1 MGKILVTQKNDLLL
15 LKPVF
20 ISLKKPFLVISFL
33 TIISSILAHEFW
45 LSPVK
50 YIYKRGEKIN
60 VRFFVGEN
68 FEGLNWK
75 GNKENIRSLK
85 LYYGGVNDDLS
96 KYISDNRGDSIELT
110 MLDEGTNL
118 IAFNS
123 TNTFIEI
130 EAPKFHEYLLEDG
143 LLNAIEYRKEN
154 NETECMGREFYQ
166 RCAKTLIQVG
176 TKKDNTNLL
185 ATELPIDIIPFTN
198 PYTLKHKDSLKV
210 KILFNEEPVSNSLVK
225 IWHHTNGKTIKTDLT
240 TNVSGEVKFP
250 VITTGKWMVSIV
262 KMIRLEND
270 PRAQWQSYWGSLT
283 WGYQ

>member
-1 MGKILVTQKNDLLL
+1 MLQTNLISVKK
-15 LKPVF
+15 VF
-20 ISLKKPFLVISFL
+20 LAFIFL
-33 TIISSILAHEFW
+33 TIISSLLAHEFW
-45 LSPVK
+45 LSPDK

-60 VRFFVGEN
+60 VRFLVGEN
-68 FEGLNWK
+68 FEGENWK
-75 GNKENIRSLK
+75 GNKENVQSLK

-96 KYISDNRGDSIELT
+96 KYISDNRGDSLELT

-143 LLNAIEYRKEN
+143 LLNAIEYRKVN
-154 NETECMGREFYQ
+154 NETDSVGRELYQ
-166 RCAKTLIQVG
+166 RSAKTLIQVG
-176 TKKDNTNLL
+176 TKKDNTNSL
-185 ATELPIDIIPFTN
+185 ATELSIDIIPLSN
-198 PYTLKHKDSLKV
+198 PYSLKPMDTLNV
-210 KILFNEEPVSNSLVK
+210 KIFFNEHPVSNTLVK
-225 IWHHTNGKTIKTDLT
+225 IWHHNNGKTIKTDLT
-240 TNVSGEVKFP
+240 SNESGEIKFP
-250 VITTGKWMVSIV
+250 VTTTGKWMVSIV

>member
-1 MGKILVTQKNDLLL
+1 MGKILVTQKNDLHLHNPL
-15 LKPVF
+15 I
-20 ISLKKPFLVISFL
+20 ISLKKTFLVISFL
-33 TIISSILAHEFW
+33 TIISSLLAHEFW
-45 LSPVK
+45 LSPDK

-68 FEGLNWK
+68 FEGQNWK
-75 GNKENIRSLK
+75 GKKENVQSLK

-96 KYISDNRGDSIELT
+96 KYISNNPGDSLELT

-118 IAFNS
+118 IAYNS
-123 TNTFIEI
+123 TNNFIKS

-154 NETECMGREFYQ
+154 NETDSMGRELYQ
-166 RCAKTLIQVG
+166 RSAKTLIQVG

-185 ATELPIDIIPFTN
+185 TTELPIDIIPFTN
-198 PYTLKHKDSLKV
+198 PYNLKQTDSLRV
-210 KILFNEEPVSNSLVK
+210 KILFNKEPVSNSMVK
-225 IWHHTNGKTIKTDLT
+225 IWHHFDGKTIKFDQTS
-240 TNVSGEVKFP
+240 NESGEVIFP
-250 VITTGKWMVSIV
+250 VTTTGKWMVSIV

-283 WGYQ
+283 WGYH